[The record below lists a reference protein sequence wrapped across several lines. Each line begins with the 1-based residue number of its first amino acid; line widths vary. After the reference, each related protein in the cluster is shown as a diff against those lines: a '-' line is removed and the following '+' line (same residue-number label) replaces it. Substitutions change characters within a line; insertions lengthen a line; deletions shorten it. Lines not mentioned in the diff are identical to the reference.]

1 MTRVNPWNAAMPELP
16 EVETVV
22 RDLRPLIVGQ
32 TIRSIRA
39 GTKKLRTPW
48 QPEWSESLAGQQI
61 RSLNR
66 RGKWIIA
73 ELDTSAMLLHLGMTG
88 QLTVHPPADA
98 LADHVHLQFR
108 FADTELRFRDVRR
121 FGGAEW
127 FSSLPVLHDLL
138 DTKLGPEPFDTEAKV
153 FASVLR
159 SANRTLK
166 AILLDQSVV
175 AGVGNIYAD
184 EALFGS
190 RLHPETRGVDISTK
204 QAEALRQAVVAVITK
219 AIEARG
225 STIRDYIGGS
235 GLRGGFQ
242 AEHCVYGRTGEP
254 CVLCATPIERIVVAG
269 RSSHFCPKCQKRK
282 R

>member
-1 MTRVNPWNAAMPELP
+1 MPELP

-32 TIRSIRA
+32 TISSVLVGEA
-39 GTKKLRTPW
+39 KLRTPW
-48 QPEWSESLAGQQI
+48 QPAWSDNIRKQTI

-73 ELDTSAMLLHLGMTG
+73 ELSSSAMLLHLGMTG
-88 QLTVHPPADA
+88 QLTMHPHAEE
-98 LADHVHLQFR
+98 LADHVHLRFR
-108 FADTELRFRDVRR
+108 FVKDELRFRDVRR

-127 FSSLPVLHDLL
+127 FDTLPKLHDLL
-138 DTKLGPEPFDTEAKV
+138 NTKLGPEPFDTEPKSFA
-153 FASVLR
+153 ASVR
-159 SANRTLK
+159 SSNRTLK

-184 EALFGS
+184 EALFRS
-190 RLHPETRGVDISTK
+190 RLHPETRGTQVSVK
-204 QAEALRQAVVAVITK
+204 QAEALRQAVVAVITH

-242 AEHCVYGRTGEP
+242 SEFCVYGRTGEP
-254 CVLCATPIERIVVAG
+254 CVGCDSPIERIVVAG
-269 RSSHFCPKCQKRK
+269 RSSHFCAKCQRQKG
-282 R
+282 